1 MKIYQFTQSIA
12 RWYTVVKFF
21 ETGDPMARAYD
32 LTSGSITQ
40 HLLRLAAPLIMGN
53 ILQQLY
59 NTADAFILGRFAG
72 EPEFA
77 AVGVAG
83 SVMNLFLF
91 MITGAC
97 TGISVIFAELYGAG
111 DRAAFRREHW
121 LSLSFGALATVI
133 CSGLGFLLLPPLLR
147 LIQTP
152 EELKSLVTAYLTVI
166 LVSLPA
172 AFLYNLYGALL
183 RAIGRANAALMAL
196 AAAVT
201 INVAL
206 DCWFVAGLHWGISGA
221 AWATAASQAISAAVC
236 IVYLR
241 RKAPELIFR
250 REDCRMDRALL
261 RRSAHFSFVTGLHQS
276 SLYIG
281 KLLVQGAVNTGGTE
295 MISAYTATTRIEGFA
310 NSFGDSGSAATSVLV
325 AQNRGAGKEERVRE
339 SFRSSLLLMLAMGLA
354 MSLIMYVSA
363 GASVGFMLGEY
374 SGAAFENARDYMKLV
389 ALFYTLCFTGNT
401 FAGYFDGIGRVSIP
415 FLGAAS
421 HIALRVVLSWLLVG
435 RMGLP
440 AVALATG
447 LGWALV
453 NTLWALI
460 KRYSAPGKPR
470 GVS

>member
-1 MKIYQFTQSIA
+1 
-12 RWYTVVKFF
+12 
-21 ETGDPMARAYD
+21 MARSYD
-32 LTSGSITQ
+32 LTSGSISQ

-59 NTADAFILGRFAG
+59 NTADAFILGRFGGAL
-72 EPEFA
+72 EFA

-97 TGISVIFAELYGAG
+97 TGISVILAQLYGAG
-111 DRAAFRREHW
+111 DCAAFRREHW
-121 LSLSFGALATVI
+121 LSLSAGALATIVF
-133 CSGLGFLLLPPLLR
+133 SGLGLLLLPPLLR
-147 LIQTP
+147 LIRTP
-152 EELKSLVTAYLTVI
+152 AELTAFVTAYLTVI

-183 RAIGRANAALMAL
+183 RAIGRANAALFAL
-196 AAAVT
+196 ASAVT
-201 INVAL
+201 VNLAL
-206 DCWFVAGLHWGISGA
+206 DYWLVARLHRGITGA

-241 RKAPELIFR
+241 RKAPELLFR
-250 REDCRMDRALL
+250 REDCHMDRPLL
-261 RRSAHFSFVTGLHQS
+261 RKTVRFSFVTGLHQS

-281 KLLVQGAVNTGGTE
+281 KLLVQGAVNTGGTDL
-295 MISAYTATTRIEGFA
+295 ISAYTAATRIEGFA

-325 AQNRGAGKEERVRE
+325 AQNRGAGKDGRVRG
-339 SFRSSLLLMLAMGLA
+339 SFRSSLLLMLGMGLA
-354 MSLIMYVSA
+354 MSVIMYISA
-363 GASVGFMLGEY
+363 SATVGFMLGEY
-374 SGAAFENARDYMKLV
+374 SGAAYENACGYMKLV

-415 FLGAAS
+415 FIGATS
-421 HIALRVVLSWLLVG
+421 HIALRVVLSWLLVK

-447 LGWALV
+447 LGWLFV
-453 NTLWALI
+453 NILWAVI
-460 KRYSAPGKPR
+460 KRRSADAAAQNYQ
-470 GVS
+470 

>member
-1 MKIYQFTQSIA
+1 MLLSNPEGRGKT
-12 RWYTVVKFF
+12 
-21 ETGDPMARAYD
+21 MARSYD
-32 LTSGSITQ
+32 LTGGSIPQ

-59 NTADAFILGRFAG
+59 NTVDAFILGRFAG
-72 EPEFA
+72 EAEFA

-97 TGISVIFAELYGAG
+97 TGISVIFAQLYGAG
-111 DRAAFRREHW
+111 ERERFRREHW
-121 LSLSFGALATVI
+121 LSLSCGLLATTI
-133 CSGLGFLLLPPLLR
+133 CSGLGFVLLPP
-147 LIQTP
+147 
-152 EELKSLVTAYLTVI
+152 
-166 LVSLPA
+166 
-172 AFLYNLYGALL
+172 LL

-201 INVAL
+201 VNVAL
-206 DCWFVAGLHWGISGA
+206 DYCFVARFQLGIAGA
-221 AWATAASQAISAAVC
+221 AWATAASQAISAVLC
-236 IVYLR
+236 IAYLR
-241 RKAPELIFR
+241 RKAPELIFACADR
-250 REDCRMDRALL
+250 RMDKELL
-261 RRSAHFSFVTGLHQS
+261 RQTAHFSFVTALHQS

-281 KLLVQGAVNTGGTE
+281 KLLVQGAVNTGGTD

-325 AQNRGAGKEERVRE
+325 AQNRGAGKEERVRA
-339 SFRSSLLLMLAMGLA
+339 SFRGSLLLMLAMGLA

-363 GASVGFMLGEY
+363 NASVGFMLGTR
-374 SGAAFENARDYMKLV
+374 SGAAFENARDYLKLV

-401 FAGYFDGIGRVSIP
+401 FAGYFNGIGKGLVP
-415 FLGAAS
+415 FLGATS

-447 LGWALV
+447 LGWAMV
-453 NTLWALI
+453 NTMWAVV
-460 KRYSAPGKPR
+460 KHVTERKGM
-470 GVS
+470 